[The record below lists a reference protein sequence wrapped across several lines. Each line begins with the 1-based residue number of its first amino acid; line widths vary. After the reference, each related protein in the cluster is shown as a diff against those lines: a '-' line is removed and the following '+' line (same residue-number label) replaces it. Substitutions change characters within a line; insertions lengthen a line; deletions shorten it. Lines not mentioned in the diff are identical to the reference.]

1 LQRSRDPAVVAPSWE
16 GHVMDN
22 SVKGFIERQNI
33 AHYIDQ
39 LKIEADPVRRD
50 MLLRLLAEEEAKQ
63 IKAAT

>member
-1 LQRSRDPAVVAPSWE
+1 
-16 GHVMDN
+16 MDN

-33 AHYIDQ
+33 TRYIDQ
-39 LKIEADPVRRD
+39 LKFETDPLRRS